1 MGAAS
6 PSPAPDRK
14 DPRVSIATP
23 HHWVVLCGSMWLHLV
38 ISCCTMFIN
47 VPPCS
52 TCFVQTCFYFL
63 KKHVQPSWTF
73 CEFPQ
78 DRRGKRDKKRKAK
91 ELSGRTEQDAKD
103 HRLPVTLC
111 VLDLTVKIKQV
122 PIMNCTDEG
131 SKGSTTRYCT
141 SGHLVLPLPSMFF
154 GLIWFNVERC
164 CLDP

>member
-1 MGAAS
+1 MF
-6 PSPAPDRK
+6 
-14 DPRVSIATP
+14 
-23 HHWVVLCGSMWLHLV
+23 HLFCAKV
-38 ISCCTMFIN
+38 FSLF
-47 VPPCS
+47 
-52 TCFVQTCFYFL
+52 FE
-63 KKHVQPSWTF
+63 HVQPSWTF

-91 ELSGRTEQDAKD
+91 ELSGRTEQGAKD
-103 HRLPVTLC
+103 HRLQVTLC

-141 SGHLVLPLPSMFF
+141 SGHLVLPLTSMFF
-154 GLIWFNVERC
+154 EALIWFNVERC